1 MDAKAQAM
9 AVIDVHVR
17 MIDCELALAD
27 KYLDAV
33 MWLQSTT
40 TYTDAASNLAK
51 LAQSHLESA
60 DTLHNA
66 AVKTIDSYRAAEG
79 SPSDTM
85 LQMWAARHMDYID
98 KTAELK
104 HRIELVRK

>member
-33 MWLQSTT
+33 MWLSF
-40 TYTDAASNLAK
+40 
-51 LAQSHLESA
+51 HF
-60 DTLHNA
+60 
-66 AVKTIDSYRAAEG
+66 
-79 SPSDTM
+79 
-85 LQMWAARHMDYID
+85 
-98 KTAELK
+98 
-104 HRIELVRK
+104 